1 MVRTTSA
8 KQTASST
15 PAAAPAP
22 TPVVESKDVSAK
34 KSSKKA
40 AKPAEVVATPAP
52 APVVVAPVAT
62 PAAPVV
68 AAPAAAAETKVEE
81 SKTLSSDAILTSVDA
96 KIQQVSSILASLKND
111 SKALRKEIL
120 ANKKAFEKLEKKS
133 AKKKRAAPAE
143 GEEAKPRTSG
153 FMRPV
158 KISDELASFLGKAA
172 GTVMGRQDANDEIRQ
187 YVALHNLKETEKGKG
202 RNINPDAKLSSLLK
216 LPSGEQLTYFNLQKY
231 MKPHFIRIEDAVV
244 ATA

>member
-1 MVRTTSA
+1 MVRTTST
-8 KQTASST
+8 KQTTT
-15 PAAAPAP
+15 PAVVA
-22 TPVVESKDVSAK
+22 PVVESKEVAPK
-34 KSSKKA
+34 KTSSKKA
-40 AKPAEVVATPAP
+40 PKTEVAATP
-52 APVVVAPVAT
+52 VT
-62 PAAPVV
+62 PVV
-68 AAPAAAAETKVEE
+68 AAPVASPVVAVTETKVEE
-81 SKTLSSDAILTSVDA
+81 TKTVSSDAILTSVDA

-111 SKALRKEIL
+111 SKALRKEFL
-120 ANKKAFEKLEKKS
+120 STKKALEKLEKKS

-143 GEEAKPRTSG
+143 GEEVKPRNSG

-158 KISDELASFLGKAA
+158 KISDELASFLGKTV

>member
-15 PAAAPAP
+15 PAPATP
-22 TPVVESKDVSAK
+22 VAPVVESKEVSAK

-40 AKPAEVVATPAP
+40 AKAAEVVATPAP
-52 APVVVAPVAT
+52 APVVAAPT
-62 PAAPVV
+62 PAPAPVV
-68 AAPAAAAETKVEE
+68 AAPAATETKVEE
-81 SKTLSSDAILTSVDA
+81 SKTLSSDAILTAVDA
-96 KIQQVSSILASLKND
+96 KIQQVSSILSSLKND

-143 GEEAKPRTSG
+143 GEEVKPRNSG

>member
-8 KQTASST
+8 KQTASTTTPVAT
-15 PAAAPAP
+15 PAS
-22 TPVVESKDVSAK
+22 VVESKEVSK
-34 KSSKKA
+34 KSSKKSV
-40 AKPAEVVATPAP
+40 KTEVVAATPAP
-52 APVVVAPVAT
+52 APVST
-62 PAAPVV
+62 PAPVV
-68 AAPAAAAETKVEE
+68 VATEAKVDETK
-81 SKTLSSDAILTSVDA
+81 SLSSDAILTAVDA
-96 KIQQVSSILASLKND
+96 KIQQVSSIIASLKND
-111 SKALRKEIL
+111 SKALRKQIAQDKKVADKL
-120 ANKKAFEKLEKKS
+120 AKKS
-133 AKKKRAAPAE
+133 AKKKRAAPVE
-143 GEEAKPRTSG
+143 GEEVKPRNSG

-158 KISDELASFLGKAA
+158 KISDELASFLGKAT

-231 MKPHFIRIEDAVV
+231 MKPHFIRIEDAAPA

>member
-8 KQTASST
+8 KQTASTTTPVAT
-15 PAAAPAP
+15 PASLA
-22 TPVVESKDVSAK
+22 PVVDSKEVAK
-34 KSSKKA
+34 KSSKKS
-40 AKPAEVVATPAP
+40 AKTEVVAATPAP
-52 APVVVAPVAT
+52 APVV
-62 PAAPVV
+62 AAPVV
-68 AAPAAAAETKVEE
+68 AATEVKVDETK
-81 SKTLSSDAILTSVDA
+81 SLSSDAILTAVDA
-96 KIQQVSSILASLKND
+96 KIQQVSSIIASLKND
-111 SKALRKEIL
+111 SKALRKQIAQDKKVADKL
-120 ANKKAFEKLEKKS
+120 AKKS
-133 AKKKRAAPAE
+133 AKKKRAAPVE
-143 GEEAKPRTSG
+143 GEEVKPRNSG

-158 KISDELASFLGKAA
+158 KISDELASFLGKAT

-231 MKPHFIRIEDAVV
+231 MKPHFIRIEDTAPA

>member
-1 MVRTTSA
+1 MVRTTST
-8 KQTASST
+8 KQTNSASLA
-15 PAAAPAP
+15 PAA
-22 TPVVESKDVSAK
+22 PVVESKDVAPKESKKSSSK
-34 KSSKKA
+34 KSSKT
-40 AKPAEVVATPAP
+40 EV
-52 APVVVAPVAT
+52 
-62 PAAPVV
+62 AAPVV
-68 AAPAAAAETKVEE
+68 AAAPVAPVVAAAPVATETKVDETK
-81 SKTLSSDAILTSVDA
+81 SLSSDAILTAFDA
-96 KIQQVSSILASLKND
+96 KIQQVSSILNSLKND

-120 ANKKAFEKLEKKS
+120 SNKKAFEKLEKKS
-133 AKKKRAAPAE
+133 AKKRRAAPVE
-143 GEEAKPRTSG
+143 GEEVKPRNSG

-158 KISDELASFLGKAA
+158 KISDELASFLGKTA

-216 LPSGEQLTYFNLQKY
+216 LPAGEQLTYFNLQKY

>member
-8 KQTASST
+8 KQTAYTTTPVAT
-15 PAAAPAP
+15 PAS
-22 TPVVESKDVSAK
+22 VVDSKEVAK
-34 KSSKKA
+34 KSSKKSV
-40 AKPAEVVATPAP
+40 KTEVVAATPAP
-52 APVVVAPVAT
+52 APAPVSTPAPVVVVAEAKVD
-62 PAAPVV
+62 
-68 AAPAAAAETKVEE
+68 ETK
-81 SKTLSSDAILTSVDA
+81 SLSSDAILTAVDA
-96 KIQQVSSILASLKND
+96 KIQQVSSIIASLKND
-111 SKALRKEIL
+111 SKALRKQIAQDKKVADKL
-120 ANKKAFEKLEKKS
+120 AKKS
-133 AKKKRAAPAE
+133 AKKKRAAPVE
-143 GEEAKPRTSG
+143 GEEVKPRNSG

-158 KISDELASFLGKAA
+158 KISDELASFLGKAT

-231 MKPHFIRIEDAVV
+231 MKPHFIRIEDAAPA

>member
-1 MVRTTSA
+1 MVRTTST
-8 KQTASST
+8 KQTATPVVASAPVVESKESVKKTSSKKSAKTEVVVAAPVVAT
-15 PAAAPAP
+15 PTPAP
-22 TPVVESKDVSAK
+22 TPVV
-34 KSSKKA
+34 A
-40 AKPAEVVATPAP
+40 ATAT
-52 APVVVAPVAT
+52 V
-62 PAAPVV
+62 
-68 AAPAAAAETKVEE
+68 ETKTEE
-81 SKTLSSDAILTSVDA
+81 VKSLSSDTILTAVDA

-120 ANKKAFEKLEKKS
+120 SNKKAFEKLEKKS
-133 AKKKRAAPAE
+133 AKKKRAVPVDGDGVE
-143 GEEAKPRTSG
+143 VKPRNSG

-158 KISDELASFLGKAA
+158 KISDELASFLGKAT

-231 MKPHFIRIEDAVV
+231 MKPHFIRIEDVTV

>member
-15 PAAAPAP
+15 PAPATP
-22 TPVVESKDVSAK
+22 VAPVVESKDVSAK

-40 AKPAEVVATPAP
+40 AKAAEVVATPAP
-52 APVVVAPVAT
+52 APVVVAPT
-62 PAAPVV
+62 PSPAPVV